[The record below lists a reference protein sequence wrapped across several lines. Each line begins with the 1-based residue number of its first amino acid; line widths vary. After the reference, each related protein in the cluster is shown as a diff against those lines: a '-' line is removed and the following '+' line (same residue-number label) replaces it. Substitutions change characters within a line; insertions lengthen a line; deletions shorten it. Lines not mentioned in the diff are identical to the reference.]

1 MKKFKKIM
9 AVALSACLG
18 LSALVMTA
26 GAANVTTEPLA
37 TIDTE
42 KTASF
47 TLYKYDW
54 TNAKKDGV
62 WDEDSFIS
70 TGWKESYVEETLGDA
85 IRTGDDDKV
94 SDLGNGQTS
103 NGYAIKGV
111 EFTLLKVAEITTFTE
126 SERDGHAA
134 YNLTQVLYGFDKT
147 KAADLLAAIGLAD
160 GKDRYE
166 NADVLDE
173 TGNTYYYQSDVL
185 NKALSTA
192 LGNNSTTV
200 KNALEAYMA
209 AQNAD
214 TVVMDETDANGM
226 STVDEL
232 ALGLYIVVETKVPE
246 MVTSTTD
253 PFFVSLPMTTVTG
266 NEHSESVEGGHQWNY
281 DVYVY
286 PKNNT
291 GIPTLE
297 KTVRESKDDTGH
309 NEGAT
314 DDITDGYAHTATAS
328 SGDVVEYQIISTL
341 PNITSTA
348 TYLSV
353 YNFFDTISAGLS
365 YNKDAGV
372 KIEIFKDKEC
382 TTDNL
387 VATWTEEDGKFTVTY
402 VDSTG
407 EGVNSTM
414 TIDITADGL
423 AEINGVTTGNTV
435 AGKLATAYSNH
446 TIRITYSATVDS
458 DTTTIIGDGLGS
470 QDEDGNCNKVVLTWK
485 RSNSDYYDTLI
496 DDCHVYTFGL
506 ELTKLFSDKESEA
519 AADLFAHVKF
529 KLWNDSDKYWVKASL
544 NAEEGIYYVT
554 DHMADEADATEFVPV
569 TSGDSKYGVI
579 IVKGL
584 EDDTYIITEY
594 ETANGYTLLKD
605 SITVII
611 STVEDKDCDIYA
623 EDVLGVLQNDPRYNF
638 DGDLDLFLE
647 NIPQDQL
654 AHKLLTASA
663 TVDGND
669 VTMNKDDG
677 SDNAIVPLT
686 VVNTRGFDL
695 PQTGERGMWLYPVL
709 GMVGMAS
716 AALVIVLFGKK
727 KRVKEA
733 A

>member
-1 MKKFKKIM
+1 MMKRFKKIM
-9 AVALSACLG
+9 AVALTLCLS
-18 LSALVMTA
+18 LSAFAMTA
-26 GAANVTTEPLA
+26 FAANVTTEPLA
-37 TIDTE
+37 TIDMT
-42 KTASF
+42 KKASF
-47 TLYKYDW
+47 TLYKYDF
-54 TNAKKDGV
+54 TNAQKDGV
-62 WDEDSFIS
+62 WDEDSFVS
-70 TGWKESYVEETLGDA
+70 TGIKESYVEETLGGA
-85 IRTGDDDKV
+85 IRIGDNDKV

-111 EFTLLKVAEITTFTE
+111 EFTMLKVAEITTFTE

-134 YNLTQVLYGFDKT
+134 YNKTMVLYGFDKT
-147 KAADLLAAIGLAD
+147 AAADLLAAIGLAD
-160 GKDRYE
+160 GKDRYT
-166 NADVLDE
+166 NAGVLDA
-173 TGNTYYYQSDVL
+173 TKYYYTSDTL
-185 NKALSTA
+185 AKALSDA

-200 KNALEAYMA
+200 KNALEAYIA
-209 AQNAD
+209 KSGD
-214 TVVMDETDANGM
+214 KKVMNETDADGM
-226 STVDEL
+226 STIGNLD
-232 ALGLYIVVETKVPE
+232 LGLYIVVETKVPE

-266 NEHSESVEGGHQWNY
+266 DANSDSEVEGGHQWNY

-297 KTVRESKDDTGH
+297 KTVRESKEDTGD
-309 NEGAT
+309 NNGTT
-314 DDITDGYAHTATAS
+314 DDITDGYEHTATAS

-353 YNFFDTISAGLS
+353 YKFFDTISAGLS
-365 YNKDAGV
+365 YDKTAGV

-382 TTDNL
+382 TTANR
-387 VATWTEEDGKFTVTY
+387 VATWTEADGKFTVEYT
-402 VDSTG
+402 DSTG

-414 TIDITADGL
+414 TIDITEAGL

-435 AGKLATAYSNH
+435 AGELATAYSNH

-458 DTTTIIGDGLGS
+458 DTTTIIGDGFGS

-485 RSNSDYYDTLI
+485 RSNNSYLDTLI

-506 ELTKLFSDKESEA
+506 ELTKLFSDKESSA
-519 AADLFAHVKF
+519 AAEQFAHVKF
-529 KLWNDSDKYWVKASL
+529 KIWNDSDKYWVKASL
-544 NAEEGIYYVT
+544 NAAEGIYYVT
-554 DHMADEADATEFVPV
+554 DHVAAEADATEFVPV
-569 TSGDSKYGVI
+569 TSGDKYGVV

-584 EDDTYIITEY
+584 ENDTYIITEC

-605 SITVII
+605 SITVVI
-611 STVEDKDCDIYA
+611 SVAKDKVCDIYS
-623 EDVLGVLQNDPRYNF
+623 EDVRGVLQNDPRYSF
-638 DGDLDLFLE
+638 DGDLDLHLE
-647 NIPQDQL
+647 NIPQDHL
-654 AHKLLTASA
+654 AHQLLTASA

-695 PQTGERGMWLYPVL
+695 PQTGERGMWLYPVVGLL
-709 GMVGMAS
+709 GTTGAGI
-716 AALVIVLFGKK
+716 VIVLFGKK
-727 KRVKEA
+727 KKRESGA
-733 A
+733 E

>member
-1 MKKFKKIM
+1 MKNFKKIM
-9 AVALSACLG
+9 AVALILCFGFSAF
-18 LSALVMTA
+18 AMTA
-26 GAANVTTEPLA
+26 FAANVTTEPLA
-37 TIDTE
+37 TIDME

-47 TLYKYDW
+47 TLYKYDF
-54 TNAKKDGV
+54 TNAQKDGV
-62 WDEDSFIS
+62 WDEDSFVS
-70 TGWKESYVEETLGDA
+70 TGWRESYVEEILGDA
-85 IRTGDDDKV
+85 TRTGDDDKV

-111 EFTLLKVAEITTFTE
+111 EFTILKVAEITTFTE
-126 SERDGHAA
+126 SVRDGHAA
-134 YNLTQVLYGFDKT
+134 YNLTQVVYGFDKT
-147 KAADLLAAIGLAD
+147 AAADLLAAIGLAD

-173 TGNTYYYQSDVL
+173 TGNTYYYLSDTL
-185 NKALSTA
+185 NKALSDA

-200 KNALEAYMA
+200 KNALEAYIA
-209 AQNAD
+209 TD
-214 TVVMDETDANGM
+214 GIKMDETDENGM

-246 MVTSTTD
+246 MVVSTTD

-266 NEHSESVEGGHQWNY
+266 GTDGNGADSDSPEGGHQWNY

-297 KTVRESKDDTGH
+297 KTVRESKDDTGD
-309 NEGAT
+309 NDGSAT
-314 DDITDGYAHTATAS
+314 DITDGYAHTATAS

-341 PNITSTA
+341 PHITSTA

-365 YNKDAGV
+365 YDKTTGV
-372 KIEIFKDKEC
+372 KIEIFKDKAC

-387 VATWTEEDGKFTVTY
+387 VATWTEADGKFTVTY

-414 TIDITADGL
+414 TIDVTKAGL

-435 AGKLATAYSNH
+435 AGELATAYSNH
-446 TIRITYSATVDS
+446 TMRITYSATVDS

-485 RSNSDYYDTLI
+485 RSNGDYYDTLI
-496 DDCHVYTFGL
+496 DDCHVYTYGL
-506 ELTKLFSDKESEA
+506 ELTKLFSDKESSA

-529 KLWNDSDKYWVKASL
+529 KIWNDTDKYWVKAEL
-544 NAEEGIYYVT
+544 NEEEGIYYVT
-554 DHMADEADATEFVPV
+554 DHVEDEADATEFVPV
-569 TSGDSKYGVI
+569 SSGDKDGVI

-584 EDDTYIITEY
+584 EDDTYIITEC

-605 SITVII
+605 SITVVI
-611 STVEDKDCDIYA
+611 SVEEDAECDIYA
-623 EDVLGVLQNDPRYNF
+623 EDVLGVLQNDPRYDF
-638 DGDLDLFLE
+638 GDVPLA
-647 NIPQDQL
+647 NIPQEPL
-654 AHKLLTASA
+654 AHNLLTASA

-669 VTMNKDDG
+669 VTMNADDG
-677 SDNAIVPLT
+677 SENAIVPLT

-695 PQTGERGMWLYPVL
+695 PQTGERGMWLYPVI
-709 GMVGMAS
+709 GVVGMAC
-716 AALVIVLFGKK
+716 AGLVIVIFGKK
-727 KRVKEA
+727 KREKEA
-733 A
+733 E

>member
-1 MKKFKKIM
+1 MMKKFKKIM

-18 LSALVMTA
+18 LSALAMTA

-47 TLYKYDW
+47 TLYKYDL

-62 WDEDSFIS
+62 WDEDNFIS
-70 TGWKESYVEETLGDA
+70 TGWNEGYMV
-85 IRTGDDDKV
+85 DDKV
-94 SDLGNGQTS
+94 NDLGNGQTS

-111 EFTLLKVAEITTFTE
+111 EFTLLKVADITTFTE

-134 YNLTQVLYGFDKT
+134 YNLTQVLYGFDRT

-160 GKDRYE
+160 GMERYAG
-166 NADVLDE
+166 ADILDG

-185 NKALSTA
+185 NKAMSAA

-200 KNALEAYMA
+200 KNALEAYVA
-209 AQNAD
+209 AQSAD
-214 TVVMDETDANGM
+214 TVVMDETDENGM
-226 STVDEL
+226 STVDKL

-266 NEHSESVEGGHQWNY
+266 NLYSVSPEGGHRWNY
-281 DVYVY
+281 DVVVY

-297 KTVRESKDDTGH
+297 KTVRESKNDTGH

-353 YNFFDTISAGLS
+353 YSFFDTVSAGLS
-365 YNKDAGV
+365 YNKFDGV
-372 KIEIFKDKEC
+372 KIEIFEDKACKE
-382 TTDNL
+382 L
-387 VATWTEEDGKFTVTY
+387 VTTWTEEDGNFTVTY
-402 VDSTG
+402 EDGTDG
-407 EGVNSTM
+407 GVNSTM
-414 TIDITADGL
+414 AIDVTADGL
-423 AEINGVTTGNTV
+423 AEINGVTTDNTV
-435 AGKLATAYSNH
+435 AGELATAYSNH
-446 TIRITYSATVDS
+446 TIRITYSATVAS
-458 DTTTIIGDGLGS
+458 DPTTIIGDGLGALS
-470 QDEDGNCNKVVLTWK
+470 EVAPRQSELGNCNTVVLTWK

-519 AADLFAHVKF
+519 AEELFSHVKF
-529 KLWNDSDKYWVKASL
+529 KLWNDSDKYWVEANL
-544 NAEEGIYYVT
+544 NISEGIYYVT
-554 DHMADEADATEFVPV
+554 DHVADEADATEFVPV
-569 TSGDSKYGVI
+569 TSGNGKYGVI
-579 IVKGL
+579 IVRGL
-584 EDDTYIITEY
+584 EDDTYIITEC

-611 STVEDKDCDIYA
+611 STVEDQDCDIYA
-623 EDVLGVLQNDPRYNF
+623 EDVLGVLQNDPRYSF
-638 DGDLDLFLE
+638 DGDLNLFLE

-669 VTMNKDDG
+669 VTMKTDG
-677 SDNAIVPLT
+677 EIGRGSENALVPLT

-695 PQTGERGMWLYPVL
+695 PQTGERGMWLYPVI

-716 AALVIVLFGKK
+716 AALVIVLFSKK